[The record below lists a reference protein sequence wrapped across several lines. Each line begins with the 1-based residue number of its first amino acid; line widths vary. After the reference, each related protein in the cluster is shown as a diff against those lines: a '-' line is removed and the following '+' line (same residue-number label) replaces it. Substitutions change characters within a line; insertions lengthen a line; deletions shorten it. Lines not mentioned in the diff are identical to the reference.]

1 MKNIHKLLGKVASQ
15 EAELQKTEFL
25 APCTRGGRVL
35 TRVAGMVYTF
45 VPKPRDFEGWGIFQP
60 ANQKTA
66 VVIEEPELFQIAE
79 YLERFPAIRLWLADK
94 LKGKTWLA
102 YPTNESDM
110 RQRVGAEGPVPVHLV
125 TEGNKFEPVVARW
138 DGRSWW
144 FEEIDRRAD
153 PIPAEQLREY
163 LKKLTPPEEIRFKG
177 MTPEM
182 RIVYQ
187 IVAQKTREFE
197 AKIKEQREEKRLR
210 EALRMGG
217 GELNSFQDRGE
228 DYWLVEWT
236 TSTGEHHSSAIS
248 KNDLT
253 VASAGICLSGR
264 DRDFDL
270 QSLVGVVEAD
280 ED

>member
-1 MKNIHKLLGKVASQ
+1 MTNIHKLLDQVASQ

-25 APCTRGGRVL
+25 APCTRGGRVR

-45 VPKPRDFEGWGIFQP
+45 VPKPPDFEGWGIFQP
-60 ANQKTA
+60 ADRKTA

-102 YPTNESDM
+102 YPANESDM
-110 RQRVGAEGPVPVHLV
+110 RQRVGAVKPVPVHLV
-125 TEGNKFEPVVARW
+125 TEGNKFEPVIARW

-144 FEEIDRRAD
+144 FEDIDRRAD
-153 PIPAEQLREY
+153 PIPAEQLREL

-236 TSTGEHHSSAIS
+236 TSTGEHHSSAIY
-248 KNDLT
+248 KKDLT